1 MTLMNFCLAQTRKMK
16 MKTRRPIL
24 FRLKSS
30 KSRFSLTKK
39 TKIRLNCK
47 RLKKNGSSR
56 SEKQLK

>member
-1 MTLMNFCLAQTRKMK
+1 MIWMLFCLAQTWKK

-24 FRLKSS
+24 LRLKSS
-30 KSRFSLTKK
+30 KSRFGLTKK

>member
-1 MTLMNFCLAQTRKMK
+1 MILKIFSLTKTRKMK

-39 TKIRLNCK
+39 TKIRLTCK